1 MPRES
6 RPRGITCS
14 MAATGFLHPVEPWS
28 SLPAWYPEDYEIIF
42 LILFVTPTVLL
53 YLTVHTVG

>member
-6 RPRGITCS
+6 WPHGITCY
-14 MAATGFLHPVEPWS
+14 MAATGFLHPVEPQA
-28 SLPAWYPEDYEIIF
+28 SLPAWYPEDCEIVF
-42 LILFVTPTVLL
+42 LILFVTPVVLL